1 MYASERLKGIDVF
14 VATVAA
20 GSFTAAADRLNLTSS
35 AVGKAVARLEARLET
50 RLFERTTRRLRLTDA
65 GAAFHR
71 VCLRVLDE
79 LESAESVLAADGAEP
94 SGRLR
99 VDLPTTFG
107 HLLVM
112 PLLVDFTRRHPALRP
127 HVTFTDRFVDVIDE
141 GIDVAVRIGG
151 GNSWPANLGHRF
163 MGTER
168 LIFCAS
174 PAYLDGNGTP
184 QSVADLNAHAA
195 VTYGRADGTA
205 SPWLMVTAEGPP
217 ERRIVESRIVVGHGE
232 AQLDAVA
239 AGLGVAQLATW
250 LAQQHLADGRLLP
263 ILPHLDAEGLPLH
276 LVWPVSKQLLPKVD
290 GLLRHLG
297 EHLRVR

>member
-35 AVGKAVARLEARLET
+35 ATGKAVARLEARLQT

-79 LESAESVLAADGAEP
+79 LESAERVLAADGLEP
-94 SGRLR
+94 VGRLR
-99 VDLPTTFG
+99 LDLPTTFG
-107 HLLVM
+107 HLMVM
-112 PLLVDFTRRHPALRP
+112 PLLVQFIRRHPGLRP
-127 HVTFTDRFVDVIDE
+127 HVSFTDRFVDVIDE

-151 GNSWPANLGHRF
+151 GDSWPVNLGQRYL
-163 MGTER
+163 GTER

-174 PAYLDGNGTP
+174 PGYLDSHGTP
-184 QSVADLNAHAA
+184 QSVADLNAHAT

-205 SPWLMVTAEGPP
+205 SPWLMVTAKGPP
-217 ERRIVESRIVVGHGE
+217 ERRVIESRIVVGHGQ

-250 LAQQHLADGRLLP
+250 LARQHLADGRLLP
-263 ILPHLDAEGLPLH
+263 ILAHLDTDGLPLH

-297 EHLRVR
+297 ESLHAR